1 MKLAITMISWLLYH
15 YHDIL
20 AAIPT
25 QHMLERVYHK
35 KLINP
40 LPGSDGGYTIM
51 ITVISWP
58 WLDMELTNPETHATT
73 IKTHGWTKHET
84 HVTTIIQSLPNY

>member
-1 MKLAITMISWLLYH
+1 MISWMLYPH
-15 YHDIL
+15 NICWQEST
-20 AAIPT
+20 IN
-25 QHMLERVYHK
+25 
-35 KLINP
+35 KLIKQ
-40 LPGSDGGYTIM
+40 LPGSLGCYTIT

-84 HVTTIIQSLPNY
+84 HVTTIIQSMPNY